1 MNLTRG
7 GVGGAPYNHGASAHG
22 VGFGV
27 GVDAGMGIGPGF
39 GHRLTGGGVENGAG
53 AGAAGAGAGTGM
65 GLEAAAERR
74 RAVRS
79 ALEAARVPVE
89 EMSVASSP
97 APDLMVMGCVRV
109 SFPYT
114 ADTCECA
121 NEIVLSKVRQL
132 IDSVR

>member
-39 GHRLTGGGVENGAG
+39 GHRLTGGGV
-53 AGAAGAGAGTGM
+53 